1 MLADANRAREAL
13 SVLSQDLS
21 GFNLENYR
29 RLEGLHTLAELGS
42 WIRAMVLHLEG
53 AAIPD
58 GAFWTFHVPE
68 VLQRKYHLA
77 PKYERM
83 CFDRK
88 LSLRAR
94 DSELG
99 GIGHPLVDALL
110 QEAKDPAFTGA
121 VAKLGV
127 GDEIFARYLVQ
138 YEDEAAKAQTRVMT
152 FRGTAER
159 SPESVASIDWLGNG
173 TRETGSPRPTATS
186 WSIDIKQ
193 VFGDALGQHL
203 IEWQPDRTKRARVQT
218 TLVGLHVG

>member
-1 MLADANRAREAL
+1 
-13 SVLSQDLS
+13 
-21 GFNLENYR
+21 
-29 RLEGLHTLAELGS
+29 
-42 WIRAMVLHLEG
+42 
-53 AAIPD
+53 
-58 GAFWTFHVPE
+58 VPE

-110 QEAKDPAFTGA
+110 QEAKNPAFTGA

-127 GDEIFARYLVQ
+127 GDEIFARYLIQ

-152 FRGTAER
+152 FRGTVEHF
-159 SPESVASIDWLGNG
+159 PKSVASVNWLENE
-173 TRETGSPRPTATS
+173 TRETASSQSSTTHWDS
-186 WSIDIKQ
+186 EIKK
-193 VFGDALGQHL
+193 VFSDALGQHL
-203 IEWQPDRTKRARVQT
+203 IDWQPDRTKRARVQS
-218 TLVGLHVG
+218 TLIGLHLA